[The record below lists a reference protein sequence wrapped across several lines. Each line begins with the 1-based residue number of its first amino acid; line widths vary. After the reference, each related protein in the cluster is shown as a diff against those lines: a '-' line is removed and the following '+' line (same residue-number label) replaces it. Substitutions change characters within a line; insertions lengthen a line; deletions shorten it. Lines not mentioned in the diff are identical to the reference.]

1 MATAPKDL
9 SGLLGG
15 LNIQQRKYFLQYAK
29 RFAEGCATEIG
40 QFRNLLEYRD
50 RAYQLQLDQTAERYK
65 EIRKTLTGSARRKIH
80 DISVP
85 IVMPQIESAVA
96 YQVGVYLSSYPIF
109 GVVQT
114 PQNMD
119 AATQMETVIG
129 AHSTQYG
136 WSRELIKVFRNGFK
150 HNFAP
155 AFVHWKRSKINQ
167 ISTSTSQSAAGR
179 AATEQAV
186 IGGNCIESIDVYNCF
201 MDFRV
206 LPAKHH
212 DEGEAFG
219 WNKLMS
225 RMAFK
230 RFVNSLDSER
240 TSNLKEAF
248 ESGYQ
253 GTSGNSNSATD
264 YYVPQISPYHNIA
277 NMALQGTNWMQWANL
292 DVASG
297 GGNRERINYKDYY
310 LVTHFVCRALPSDF
324 GRQGNNPTMYYGI
337 IVNWQWVIYVEEIVS
352 TQDYLPVFIMQ
363 PYEDDLGYQ
372 TQSML
377 DTALPFQDMSSALW
391 NITLESKRRQVFDR
405 LIYNERYIN
414 KADIDPASSVARI
427 PLRNASQ
434 FKGEDI
440 GKAIY
445 QIPYREDNA
454 SSNLQMSEMISQM
467 ADSASGQNKVDRGQF
482 QKGNKTR
489 TEFTQTMQ
497 NSNSRQQLTSMG
509 IEQQF
514 FVPVKETIKSN
525 ILLQQTGGTM
535 LNRDKQTDVQ
545 VDPVKLRER
554 QMEFKLTDGML
565 PMEKIASPELM
576 MVFMQTAQ
584 AMPIA
589 MAEYDIFGMFTY
601 WMKLQGATWMNDF
614 KRTQAQQQQFMRL
627 QAQQAA
633 AENTLP
639 PEQTPPQTGAYE

>member
-1 MATAPKDL
+1 MATAPTDL

-15 LNIQQRKYFLQYAK
+15 LNIHQRTYFLQYAK
-29 RFAEGCATEIG
+29 RFAEGCANDIG
-40 QFRNLLEYRD
+40 TFRNMLEFRD
-50 RAYQLQLDQTAERYK
+50 RAYQMQLDQTASRVR
-65 EIRKTLTGSARRKIH
+65 EIQSCLTGSAKRKIH
-80 DISVP
+80 DINVP

-96 YQVGVYLSSYPIF
+96 YQTGVYLSSYPIF
-109 GVVQT
+109 GVVST
-114 PQNMD
+114 PENMD

-129 AHSTQYG
+129 NHSTLNG

-155 AFVHWKRSKINQ
+155 AFVPWKRTQISQ
-167 ISTSTSQSAAGR
+167 ISTSTSESAAGKSAVNR
-179 AATEQAV
+179 AVVGANA
-186 IGGNCIESIDVYNCF
+186 IEAIDVYNCF

-212 DEGEAFG
+212 EEGEAFG

-230 RFVNSLDSER
+230 RFVNTLDSER

-253 GTSGNSNSATD
+253 GTNGNSNSATN
-264 YYVPQISPYHNIA
+264 YYVPQINPYLNVT
-277 NMALQGTNWMQWANL
+277 NLTQQGTNWLQWANMEPAGTR
-292 DVASG
+292 D
-297 GGNRERINYKDYY
+297 RINYKDYY

-324 GRQGNNPTMYYGI
+324 GRQGNKPTMYYGI

-352 TQDYLPVFIMQ
+352 THDYLPVFIMQ

-391 NITLESKRRQVFDR
+391 NVTLEAQRRKVFDR
-405 LIYNERYIN
+405 LIYNERFIN
-414 KADIDPASSVARI
+414 KADIDPASAVARI

-434 FKGEDI
+434 FKGDDI
-440 GKAIY
+440 GKAVF
-445 QIPYREDNA
+445 QIPFREDGTNT
-454 SSNLQMSEMISQM
+454 NLQMSDMISQM
-467 ADSASGQNKVDRGQF
+467 ADSAAGQNKVDRGQF

-497 NSNSRQQLTSMG
+497 NSNSRQQLVSMS

-514 FVPVKETIKSN
+514 MTPVKETIKSN
-525 ILLQQTGGTM
+525 ILMHQPQGKL
-535 LNRDKQTDVQ
+535 LNRDQAREVAI
-545 VDPVKLRER
+545 DPVKMREQ
-554 QMEFKLTDGML
+554 QMEFKLTDGVL

-584 AMPIA
+584 ALPVA
-589 MAEYDIFGMFTY
+589 MAQYDIFGMFLY
-601 WMKLQGATWMNDF
+601 WMKLQGATWMNNF
-614 KRTQAQQQQFMRL
+614 KRTEAQQKQFMQL
-627 QAQQAA
+627 QAQQAS
-633 AENTLP
+633 AENTVP
-639 PEQTPPQTGAYE
+639 PEQLPQNQPQSGAQ

>member
-15 LNIQQRKYFLQYAK
+15 LNIQQRTYFLQYAK
-29 RFAEGCATEIG
+29 RFAENCATEIG
-40 QFRNLLEYRD
+40 RFRQMLEYRD
-50 RAYQLQLDQTAERYK
+50 RAYQMQLDQTAARYK
-65 EIRKTLTGSARRKIH
+65 EIQSTLTGSAKRRISEL
-80 DISVP
+80 SVP
-85 IVMPQIESAVA
+85 IVMPQVESAVA

-109 GVVQT
+109 GVVAT
-114 PQNMD
+114 PQNQD
-119 AATQMETVIG
+119 AATQLETVIG
-129 AHSTQYG
+129 QHSTQYG

-150 HNFAP
+150 HNFGP
-155 AFVHWKRSKINQ
+155 AFVHWKRTNLRQ
-167 ISTSTSQSAAGR
+167 ISSSTSQSSTGR
-179 AATEQAV
+179 AAVETAV
-186 IGGNCIESIDVYNCF
+186 VGGNCLEAIDVYNCF

-212 DEGEAFG
+212 EEGEAFG

-230 RFVNSLDSER
+230 RFVNTLDSER

-253 GTSGNSNSATD
+253 GTSANSNSATD
-264 YYVPQISPYHNIA
+264 YYVPQINPFLNVA
-277 NMALQGTNWMQWANL
+277 NLAMQGTNWLQWANL
-292 DVASG
+292 EPSSG
-297 GGNRERINYKDYY
+297 RDRINYKDYY

-324 GRQGNNPTMYYGI
+324 GRQGNSPTMYYGI
-337 IVNWQWVIYVEEIVS
+337 IVNWKYVIYVEEIVS

-391 NITLESKRRQVFDR
+391 NISLESKRRLVFDR
-405 LIYNERYIN
+405 LIYNERFIN
-414 KADIDPASSVARI
+414 KSDIDPASAVARI

-440 GKAIY
+440 GKAIF
-445 QIPYREDNA
+445 QIPYREDNS

-467 ADSASGQNKVDRGQF
+467 ADNAAGQNKVDRGQF

-497 NSNSRQQLTSMG
+497 NSNSRQQLVSMS

-514 FVPVKETIKSN
+514 MTPTKETIKSN
-525 ILLQQTGGTM
+525 ILLHQPSGSY
-535 LNRDKQTDVQ
+535 LNRDRQEEVE
-545 VDPVKLRER
+545 VDPVAMREK
-554 QMEFKLTDGML
+554 QMEFKLTDGIL

-584 AMPIA
+584 ALPVA
-589 MAEYDIFGMFTY
+589 MAQYDVFGMFLY

-614 KRTQAQQQQFMRL
+614 KRTEAQQQQFMQM

-633 AENTLP
+633 AEATVP
-639 PEQTPPQTGAYE
+639 PEQLPQNQPGASQ